1 MRQLPAH
8 RVTGHA
14 LAAAPPA
21 PVVRLHD
28 PARQHGPV
36 RLEQLAGDLQTEA
49 VEAGELLPAGEGR
62 YYSRSY
68 SKDTARSEE
77 RTIVATNDEKDKGV
91 YNNWRPAAEMKEKLT
106 ELMRGQSQGK
116 TMYVLPYLM
125 SPKGNEL
132 AQWATGVELTESM
145 AMWPGASVSGL
156 YIGHPDAYYFGVAKV
171 EADQVEDYAARKGMS
186 LAEAERWLAPVLNYL
201 PGRVVAAE

>member
-1 MRQLPAH
+1 MVDVDA
-8 RVTGHA
+8 A
-14 LAAAPPA
+14 LDASG
-21 PVVRLHD
+21 L
-28 PARQHGPV
+28 
-36 RLEQLAGDLQTEA
+36 TNEA
-49 VEAGELLPAGEGR
+49 VREYVKHWAEITQPDRIEVVGAQDDDRLIAEALEAGELQPAGEGR

-106 ELMRGQSQGK
+106 ELMRGQSKGK

-132 AQWATGVELTESM
+132 AQWATGVELTDSRPVVLHM
-145 AMWPGASVSGL
+145 IRMSRV
-156 YIGHPDAYYFGVAKV
+156 GVEHV
-171 EADQVEDYAARKGMS
+171 LS
-186 LAEAERWLAPVLNYL
+186 LIHI
-201 PGRVVAAE
+201 